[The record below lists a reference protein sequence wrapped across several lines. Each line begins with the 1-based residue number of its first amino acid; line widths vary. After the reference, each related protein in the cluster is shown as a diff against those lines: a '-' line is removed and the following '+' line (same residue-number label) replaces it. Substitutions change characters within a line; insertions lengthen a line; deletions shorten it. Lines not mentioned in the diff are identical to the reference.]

1 MIPAIEIKNLTKRF
15 RTYRK
20 KPGLKGAIQGLFH
33 REYDETLAANDISF
47 SVQPGEFVGFLGPN
61 GAGKTTTLKML
72 SGLLHPSSG
81 SATVL
86 GFTPS
91 RRENDFKKRFSLVM
105 GQKNALWWD
114 LAAADSLELSRVIYQ
129 IETAVYQKR
138 LDELTELL
146 DVKDKL
152 NILVRELS
160 LGERMK
166 FELINALIHSPQ
178 VLLLDEPT
186 IGLDVTSQKK
196 VRDFLKTYN
205 EIHKVTILL
214 TSHYMQDIEELCSR
228 VVLIDHGTV
237 RYDGSLAG
245 IVEKFSGTKVIQMNL
260 HKPLVNPI
268 PEHWGEVLESSG
280 LLLKLKVPRDQI
292 SDVCRE
298 ILAETTLS
306 DITIEEVPIEEIM
319 RQLFGEQKPSLAHK
333 N

>member
-1 MIPAIEIKNLTKRF
+1 MITPAIQIHNLTKRF

-33 REYDETLAANDISF
+33 REYDETIAANEISF
-47 SVQPGEFVGFLGPN
+47 SVQPGEFLGFLGPN

-86 GFTPS
+86 GFNPS
-91 RRENDFKKRFSLVM
+91 DREKDFKKRFSLVM

-129 IETAVYQKR
+129 IESSVYQKR
-138 LDELTELL
+138 LEELTELL

-166 FELINALIHSPQ
+166 FELINALIHSPE

-196 VRDFLKTYN
+196 VRDFLKAYN
-205 EIHKVTILL
+205 ETHKVTILL
-214 TSHYMQDIEELCSR
+214 TSHYMQDIEELCAR
-228 VVLIDHGTV
+228 VILIDQGKLH
-237 RYDGSLAG
+237 YDGSLSG
-245 IVEKFSGTKVIQMNL
+245 IVEKFSGTKIIQMHL
-260 HKPLVNPI
+260 QQPLRTPI
-268 PEHWGEVLESSG
+268 PKHWGEVLESSD

-298 ILAETTLS
+298 ILAQTTLS
-306 DITIEEVPIEEIM
+306 DITIAEVPIEEIM
-319 RQLFGEQKPSLAHK
+319 RQLFGEQKTLVSK
-333 N
+333 

>member
-1 MIPAIEIKNLTKRF
+1 MSPAIEIHHLTKKF

-33 REYDETLAANDISF
+33 REYDETIAANEISF

-72 SGLLHPSSG
+72 SGLLHPTSG
-81 SATVL
+81 TASVL

-91 RRENDFKKRFSLVM
+91 LRENEFKKRFSLVM

-129 IETAVYQKR
+129 IEKPVYQKR

-146 DVKDKL
+146 DIKDKL

-166 FELINALIHSPQ
+166 LELINALIHSPQ

-196 VRDFLKTYN
+196 VRDFLKSYN
-205 EIHKVTILL
+205 ETYKVTILL

-228 VVLIDHGTV
+228 VVLIDEGML
-237 RYDGSLAG
+237 RYDGALSG
-245 IVEKFSGTKVIQMNL
+245 IVEKFSGTKIIQMHL
-260 HKPLVNPI
+260 HKPLSHPI
-268 PEHWGEVLESSG
+268 PEHWGEILESTG
-280 LLLKLKVPRDQI
+280 LLLKLKVPRERI

-298 ILAETTLS
+298 ILAATTLS

-319 RQLFGEQKPSLAHK
+319 RQLFRTQRPTFSSE
-333 N
+333 